1 MEEAMNSTVTSDIS
15 LNELSKMLCDWLD
28 LNIFEI
34 DVGITWMM
42 LQTGV
47 SQAHYIGVAICS
59 DKGVN
64 SMFEFLRI
72 NEVNMLGLYM
82 NSRPRRGNSY
92 IMELTWFSSNSQITI

>member
-1 MEEAMNSTVTSDIS
+1 MNSTVTSDMS
-15 LNELSKMLCDWLD
+15 LNELSKMLCDWLG

-64 SMFEFLRI
+64 SMFGFLRI

-82 NSRPRRGNSY
+82 NSRSRRGNSY

>member
-1 MEEAMNSTVTSDIS
+1 MNSTVTSDMS
-15 LNELSKMLCDWLD
+15 LNELSKMLCDWLG

-64 SMFEFLRI
+64 SMFGFLRI